1 MSRIIESEGITVIE
15 LGPQYDSLH
24 ERVLEEFGEV
34 LLVEA
39 THVEPPLLVLDFSQT
54 ALVGSRFIELLI
66 QAWKRLRQRSGTM
79 VLCCVQPFC
88 AEVLRTT
95 RLDTVWSIY
104 ATRSEAIAGVRES

>member
-1 MSRIIESEGITVIE
+1 MSRVIECQGITVIE

-39 THVEPPLLVLDFSQT
+39 SHADPPRLVLDFSQT
-54 ALVGSRFIELLI
+54 HLVGSRFIELLI

-79 VLCCVQPFC
+79 ALCCVQPFC
-88 AEVLRTT
+88 SEVLQTT
-95 RLDTVWSIY
+95 RLDSIWPIY
-104 ATRSEAIAGVRES
+104 ATRDEAIAGSRES